1 MYHSLRALLSPKQ
14 TSDKKFLLILIL
26 LALFLRL
33 VWILLLEVEPVS
45 DFSKYFRLATSLS
58 QGLGYVAS
66 DGTPTAYFPV
76 GYPAFLALFFS
87 IFGSSLLLAKFLNV
101 LLSAGTIAVFYVFSR
116 ALIEKTEV
124 RRWAAVLIAFFPSQI
139 AYASL
144 SSDSILFQFLL
155 YFGLWMMIKPIWY
168 RAFLGGVVL
177 GLSALT
183 RPYGLLIPL
192 IGSLFL
198 WPNIR
203 NSVKFRSVV
212 ITYFA
217 FALVISPWI
226 IRNYRIFN
234 HFVLISNNGG
244 INLLIGN
251 GPGATGRY
259 AAKPLA
265 SLNAQQLNEFE
276 TDQKARK
283 IAVRNILNNPI
294 RFFGLG
300 MLKTIYLYAED
311 AQALR
316 WNLRGMPG
324 RGGMEIRYGITDFI
338 AMGFFQVYY
347 CVVFLAFLFYF
358 VRVYIV
364 RKPLEKVRLGG
375 LWIIIYF
382 TSIAFVFFASPRF
395 HFPVIPIMA
404 LYAGAALNFLFPVQ
418 QVAPAQVSEKNPED
432 SLHRSG

>member
-1 MYHSLRALLSPKQ
+1 MRTFLSAKK

-26 LALFLRL
+26 LAIFLRL
-33 VWILLLEVEPVS
+33 LWAVLLEVEPVS

-66 DGTPTAYFPV
+66 DGTPTAYFPI

-87 IFGSSLLLAKFLNV
+87 IFGSSLLFAKFLNV

-116 ALIEKTEV
+116 NLIEKAEV

-144 SSDSILFQFLL
+144 ISDSILFQFLL
-155 YFGLWMMIKPIWY
+155 YFGLWMIVKPIWY
-168 RAFLGGVVL
+168 RSFLGGVVL

-192 IGSLFL
+192 IAGLFL
-198 WPNIR
+198 WPKVR
-203 NSVKFRSVV
+203 TSVKFRRMI

-217 FALVISPWI
+217 VALIISPWI

-234 HFVLISNNGG
+234 NFVLISNNGG

-259 AAKPLA
+259 TDKPLA
-265 SLNAQQLNEFE
+265 SLNNQHSNELE
-276 TDQKARK
+276 MDQKARK
-283 IAVRNILNNPI
+283 IAVSNILNNPI
-294 RFFGLG
+294 RFLELG

-316 WNLRGMPG
+316 WNLKGMPG
-324 RGGMEIRYGITDFI
+324 RSGKEIRYGIADFI
-338 AMGFFQVYY
+338 AMGFFQAYY
-347 CVVFLAFLFYF
+347 CMVFLAFLFYF
-358 VRVYIV
+358 MRIYVA
-364 RKPLEKVRLGG
+364 RKPIEKVRLGG
-375 LWIIIYF
+375 LWFIIYF

-395 HFPVIPIMA
+395 HFPVIPIIA
-404 LYAGAALNFLFPVQ
+404 LYAGAAFDFLFPVQ
-418 QVAPAQVSEKNPED
+418 LVAPAHVSKKNPGD
-432 SLHRSG
+432 TLHRKGCF